1 MMVNMLI
8 KILISFYLF
17 TNVQCNLGPV
27 FAVSRSNNGSLY
39 PAEDIDF
46 GLMMTINIDPE
57 GKVNVDIESS
67 IHSDRVD
74 IFISDVKKT
83 CLISCANADTSH
95 SNKWTYHK
103 DIKNGMRNLVYFKS
117 DDFNENV
124 ESRNR
129 TWNYEIKAKMADN
142 PGLKNS
148 ENGTLLFTVDVGE
161 KYLFVHEEILI
172 KEESDMD
179 AADLDI
185 YFERESSTPM
195 AFILPGITQ
204 TIRAKIR
211 NNGNNSITNMKLTAF
226 PPSYV
231 IPVIN
236 NGVIGGII
244 SDKFCNIII
253 SSNNIVVKIPYVDAA
268 IRTMS
273 VGLDFKLRED
283 DEFVATHLINEP
295 VPFMVFTEIKYCSYD
310 NCTDSLS
317 LMKVRKDS
325 HPFLFKRRPQLGFK
339 RFRLKDVKNG
349 VCGRYHADD
358 EKLRFLS
365 GNCFNV
371 FRRDWESS
379 VKEVASGKYLR
390 INKEEVKMADLKHNV
405 VFKCSKI
412 MELSSFNYKV
422 SQQVMN
428 SVGTASSGIEY
439 RGNDTSLCQN
449 KTDIQYK
456 LLPVWDNIEE
466 LQLRSVLSFTFDSY
480 QYIVVCNPTGDLGNK
495 FNCFYTSVVEGAVK
509 SWTALSS
516 YITNV
521 LFIDTAKNMLYGK
534 GNRGRNYFQLNLPD
548 LTRVFNVQESNYL
561 AAHGSPTAVP
571 AYRLDQGGLTH
582 AVHSTPFTNVGVSM
596 GGVHY
601 SDGAGGWKKVFVFG
615 D

>member
-1 MMVNMLI
+1 MMVNMLM

-17 TNVQCNLGPV
+17 TNVQCNPGPV
-27 FAVSRSNNGSLY
+27 FAVSRSNNGSLS
-39 PAEDIDF
+39 PADNIDF

-57 GKVNVDIESS
+57 GKVNVDIEPS

-74 IFISDVKKT
+74 IFIYGVEKT
-83 CLISCANADTSH
+83 CLISCTNADTNH

-103 DIKNGMRNLVYFKS
+103 DIKNGLRNRMYFGS

-124 ESRNR
+124 KARNR
-129 TWNYEIKAKMADN
+129 TWNYEIKAVMADN
-142 PGLKNS
+142 PGLKDG
-148 ENGTLLFTVDVGE
+148 ENGTLLFSVDVGE

-179 AADLDI
+179 AGDVDI
-185 YFERESSTPM
+185 HFERESSTPM

-211 NNGNNSITNMKLTAF
+211 NNGNNSITNIKITAF
-226 PPSYV
+226 LPSYV
-231 IPVIN
+231 IPVIKE
-236 NGVIGGII
+236 GVIGGLI
-244 SDKFCNIII
+244 SDTFCNITI
-253 SSNNIVVKIPYVDAA
+253 SNNNMVVTIPYIDAA
-268 IRTMS
+268 IRTVS
-273 VGLDFKLRED
+273 VDLNFKLRED
-283 DEFVATHLINEP
+283 DEFVATHLAKEP
-295 VPFMVFTEIKYCSYD
+295 VPFMVFTEIKYCLYD
-310 NCTDSLS
+310 DCADSLS
-317 LMKVRKDS
+317 LMQVSKDS
-325 HPFLFKRRPQLGFK
+325 HSFWFKRRPQLGFK

-349 VCGRYHADD
+349 VCGRYYPDD

-371 FRRDWESS
+371 FRRDWDSS

-390 INKEEVKMADLKHNV
+390 INKKEVQVTNSKHNV

-412 MELSSFNYKV
+412 MELSPSNYKV
-422 SQQVMN
+422 SHQVVN
-428 SVGTASSGIEY
+428 SVGTASSEIKYSGT
-439 RGNDTSLCQN
+439 NTPLCQN

-456 LLPVWDNIEE
+456 VLPVWDNIDE
-466 LQLRSVLSFTFDSY
+466 LQLRSVLSFTFDSQ

-495 FNCFYTSVVEGAVK
+495 FNCFYTSAVEGAVK

-521 LFIDTAKNMLYGK
+521 VFIDTAKNMLYGK
-534 GNRGRNYFQLNLPD
+534 GNRGKNYFQLNLPD
-548 LTRVFNVQESNYL
+548 LTRVFNVQENDYL
-561 AAHGSPTAVP
+561 AAHGGPTAIH
-571 AYRLDQGGLTH
+571 AHRLDQGGLTH
-582 AVHSTPFTNVGVSM
+582 AVQSTSFTKVGVSM
-596 GGVHY
+596 SGVHY